1 MTGPRERMSWGER
14 VLRTDQQHT
23 RPLRRGSAEQVR
35 ISPGGRVAR
44 GFTGSLTA
52 GLVLLALALLAAQLW
67 LSDPGPGVGVVI
79 LHLVGAGAAVALQ
92 LIADRTQGRA
102 GTLAM
107 LGVLVAAAAVLWF
120 GWLY

>member
-1 MTGPRERMSWGER
+1 MQ
-14 VLRTDQQHT
+14 RTDQQHT
-23 RPLRRGSAEQVR
+23 RPLRRGPVQQPR
-35 ISPGGRVAR
+35 ISPGGRAVR

-52 GLVLLALALLAAQLW
+52 GLVLLALAMLAAQLW

-92 LIADRTQGRA
+92 LIADRSPGRS

-107 LGVLVAAAAVLWF
+107 LGVVVAAAAVLWF
-120 GWLY
+120 GWLA